1 MRVSQLGGDVEAE
14 VGSVLDRGVAKPD
27 ARAPALLEGLLQQ
40 ERLQN
45 RVQFFAHIFQQHWRR
60 KNSPSF
66 LKYRL

>member
-14 VGSVLDRGVAKPD
+14 VGSVLNRGVAKPD

-60 KNSPSF
+60 KNSLSF
-66 LKYRL
+66 LKY